1 MRVETR
7 PVLMLLP
14 VWPDA
19 CNCPHLAA
27 DCSPPDSHL
36 GARSNGKSHT
46 LWDSRLGFDLLL
58 VLVLVFSLCFAL
70 LDWPQPHATRDS
82 YGISRARLM
91 VCEIV
96 LHIIKIEDPMSPWSP
111 RAPSHHP
118 TIPDTSHLF
127 VAMLL
132 PRLFC
137 YQMKADSCLSVAPIS
152 IPACN
157 TLPCHDGRC
166 GPDNQN
172 LVLIYNLWSRW

>member
-46 LWDSRLGFDLLL
+46 LWDSRPGFGLLL

-70 LDWPQPHATRDS
+70 LDWLQPHA
-82 YGISRARLM
+82 GIIMGSPGLM
-91 VCEIV
+91 VCEMV
-96 LHIIKIEDPMSPWSP
+96 LHIVNIENPMFPWSP
-111 RAPSHHP
+111 SAPSHYP

-127 VAMLL
+127 VAMRR
-132 PRLFC
+132 PCLFC
-137 YQMKADSCLSVAPIS
+137 YKMKAERCLSGDLIS